1 MNLQLADNKK
11 ISKEDSFVSYL
22 LYNRRVRPIHK
33 REILR
38 EIIESVKIYNENL
51 LNKNL
56 LFIYKDNKKFS
67 YIETKFLKSNFY
79 HLTGLESKNINPKFF
94 YEKCLNNKIKENE
107 IKIRKDGTTML
118 KISVLRSLMN
128 IHKNAK
134 IIGDFNHTGIVLSTE
149 KLVGN
154 TTSCLGLKRIDKFY
168 ICNTLLKVDIR
179 KVSINNRKI
188 VSILSKNIQDS
199 KYKKITYIDKNYHKE
214 QELLKLMNELM
225 GNESFE

>member
-79 HLTGLESKNINPKFF
+79 HLTGLESKSINPNYF
-94 YEKCLNNKIKENE
+94 YEN
-107 IKIRKDGTTML
+107 
-118 KISVLRSLMN
+118 
-128 IHKNAK
+128 
-134 IIGDFNHTGIVLSTE
+134 
-149 KLVGN
+149 
-154 TTSCLGLKRIDKFY
+154 
-168 ICNTLLKVDIR
+168 
-179 KVSINNRKI
+179 
-188 VSILSKNIQDS
+188 S